1 MKSNRSLELSIRV
14 EKQMKEGLL
23 GVMGEYFPEERIRR
37 YQEEEGVKRRDRLYS
52 LSSTV
57 QTMIATAVQIDK
69 SLEQSVLLFRDV
81 LKSQTK
87 TILDQAEQEK
97 KWVIDDRKRRGRPR
111 KNIQKIP
118 IAKSKL
124 KDISPSTSSYTTA
137 RQRVPRELMEILF
150 KEINAIKGSEIT
162 KDYHWHNR
170 DVFVTDG
177 TYVQLQDTPEIRKK
191 YRCGRSESGTSYPQ
205 ALLSGV
211 IHQGAGI
218 IHEYRL
224 SGRDTSELDHVMG
237 LMQSLPKGSILLGDD
252 LYNAYAVFVDAR
264 THGIDILVPS
274 KRVRN
279 YVTQK
284 VIGPGDEIIMV
295 KAAESSLKKIRCRA
309 QVPKEPIPKTLLL
322 RRISY
327 TDPQY
332 PKSPFVLMTTL
343 LDETIDKAD
352 IVALYASRWDI
363 EISIREIKTIMHIN
377 ILRSKTDDMIHKEL
391 AASLIAYN
399 LIRKIIL
406 KAVDSTA
413 FSPKADLLYEIYS
426 VDQTLLVD
434 KRGRVFSQISSGR
447 PPKS

>member
-23 GVMGEYFPEERIRR
+23 GVLGEYFPEESIRK
-37 YQEEEGVKRRDRLYS
+37 YQEEEEVKRRDRLYS

-57 QTMIATAVQIDK
+57 QTMIATAVQVDK
-69 SLEQSVLLFRDV
+69 SLEQSVLIFKDV

-87 TILDQAEQEK
+87 NILDQTEQEQK
-97 KWVIDDRKRRGRPR
+97 LIIEDRKRRGRPK

-137 RQRVPRELMEILF
+137 RQRVPKELMKILF
-150 KEINAIKGSEIT
+150 EEIKPIKESEVT
-162 KDYHWHNR
+162 KEYHWHDR
-170 DVFVTDG
+170 DVFITDG
-177 TYVQLQDTPEIRKK
+177 TYVQLQDTPELREK
-191 YRCGRSESGTSYPQ
+191 YRCGKSESGYPQ

-211 IHQGAGI
+211 IHQGSGV
-218 IHEYRL
+218 IHDYCL
-224 SGRDTSELDHVMG
+224 SGRETSGLDHVRG
-237 LMQSLPKGSILLGDD
+237 LMKSLPEGSILLGDD
-252 LYNAYAVFVDAR
+252 LYNSYAVFSDAR
-264 THGIDILVPS
+264 AHGIDILVPS

-284 VIGPGDEIIMV
+284 VIGPGDEIIV
-295 KAAESSLKKIRCRA
+295 IKAAKSSMKKMMHRPQTLKES
-309 QVPKEPIPKTLLL
+309 IPETLTL

-332 PKSPFVLMTTL
+332 PDSPFVLMTTI
-343 LDETIDKAD
+343 LDESIDKTD
-352 IVALYASRWDI
+352 IVALYSSRWDI

-377 ILRSKTDDMIHKEL
+377 VLRSKTDDMIHKEL

-406 KAVDSTA
+406 KSVDSTA
-413 FSPKADLLYEIYS
+413 FSPKADLFYEIYS
-426 VDQTLLVD
+426 VDKTLLVD
-434 KRGRVFSQISSGR
+434 KRGRVFSKVSSGR